1 MTNTAPAPCDGSATI
16 ATPNPTGGYTYTT
29 CTGCPHCVRPN
40 RSDRMR
46 ARIEAA
52 GSAFVGIPA
61 ASSDDLFGA
70 A

>member
-1 MTNTAPAPCDGSATI
+1 MTNTARCDGSATL
-16 ATPNPTGGYTYTT
+16 ATPNPTGGYTYTE
-29 CTGCPHCVRPN
+29 CPGCPNCVRPN

-61 ASSDDLFGA
+61 PASDDLFGA